1 MASAIFPSVSNAA
14 TRKQGQELMNIN
26 QPALCGSH
34 TGVDTMKTRFF
45 AVLALLS
52 LLVGSVGF
60 VAPSHAQHFVPSD
73 NNGDNQ

>member
-1 MASAIFPSVSNAA
+1 MASAIVPSVSSAA
-14 TRKQGQELMNIN
+14 TPKEGQKLMNIN

-34 TGVDTMKTRFF
+34 TGVYTMKTRFF

>member
-1 MASAIFPSVSNAA
+1 
-14 TRKQGQELMNIN
+14 
-26 QPALCGSH
+26 
-34 TGVDTMKTRFF
+34 MKYRFF

-60 VAPSHAQHFVPSD
+60 VSPSYAQQFVHSD

>member
-1 MASAIFPSVSNAA
+1 
-14 TRKQGQELMNIN
+14 
-26 QPALCGSH
+26 
-34 TGVDTMKTRFF
+34 MKTRFF

-60 VAPSHAQHFVPSD
+60 VAPIHAQHFVPSD

>member
-1 MASAIFPSVSNAA
+1 MP
-14 TRKQGQELMNIN
+14 TRTQGQELMNIN
-26 QPALCGSH
+26 QPVPCGNH
-34 TGVDTMKTRFF
+34 TGVYTMKTRFF

-60 VAPSHAQHFVPSD
+60 VSPSYAQFVHSD